1 MIKLIKIIGL
11 TFIGVGLLLAMIGLI
26 VIGNHL
32 PREQVYDC
40 SLAEFH
46 PDYPPQVREECR
58 RLRSAK
64 IV

>member
-1 MIKLIKIIGL
+1 MIKLLKIIGV
-11 TFIGVGLLLAMIGLI
+11 TFIGVGILLAMIGLI
-26 VIGNHL
+26 VIGNSL

-46 PDYPPQVREECR
+46 PDYPIQVREECR